1 MLCRSKV
8 NFFADKRYKN
18 IAPSSEIYQKPKYT
32 LFYRF
37 NLKVNLSYPFF
48 MQYAHIMSIPTL
60 EKSTI
65 LLNVLNVADVIL
77 TWISINFCNAVE
89 ANPIALS
96 IFGIMGY
103 IPFLLLKILFI
114 FGITLMLN
122 HYSHGSIYQKMFEAV
137 LITSF
142 GFVTIN
148 NFLVIMEGAIL

>member
-1 MLCRSKV
+1 
-8 NFFADKRYKN
+8 
-18 IAPSSEIYQKPKYT
+18 
-32 LFYRF
+32 
-37 NLKVNLSYPFF
+37 
-48 MQYAHIMSIPTL
+48 MQYAHVMSIPTL

-65 LLNVLNVADVIL
+65 MVNVLNVTDIIL
-77 TWISINFCNAVE
+77 TWISTNFCNAVE

-103 IPFLLLKILFI
+103 IPFLLLKIFFI
-114 FGITLMLN
+114 FGITLLLN
-122 HYSHGSIYQKMFEAV
+122 HYSRGSIYQKTFEAV